1 MASPLSE
8 PASWYAAAVSSTAP
22 DSSTALVISST
33 NSGTPSLRAAISSS
47 SAPGSG
53 LPAVIRSTMSC
64 TVPRTSRFRTRRV
77 TTGWLANDAAKVGRA
92 VTTTSAALP
101 RTRSSASSNI
111 SRVVG
116 SIQWASSITHST
128 AWRRA
133 GLINRSTR
141 VASVRLRRC
150 CGVSAEVAEP

>member
-8 PASWYAAAVSSTAP
+8 PASWYAPAVSSTAP
-22 DSSTALVISST
+22 DSSTAFISST

-47 SAPGSG
+47 STPGSG

-64 TVPRTSRFRTRRV
+64 TAPRASRFRTRRV